1 MSKLRV
7 LLIAIFGCA
16 ALAVGSGAFDTLR
29 AQQKMADDQKT
40 ASENLPENG
49 VGKTSGL
56 DANIENPKNAADWF
70 QRGIL
75 LSVYGNPKAAIASF
89 KKVVELEPAN
99 SDAHFQL
106 GIEYAAL
113 GQFQAAL
120 TAIGKAFELNPHKA
134 AFYYGRGW
142 VLVLSGDR
150 DKAIQDF
157 KIAAQKGHPDAID
170 YLRRQGIDPD

>member
-16 ALAVGSGAFDTLR
+16 ALAIGSGAFDTLEAR
-29 AQQKMADDQKT
+29 QKMADDQKT
-40 ASENLPENG
+40 AAENSPENG
-49 VGKTSGL
+49 VGNTSGSP
-56 DANIENPKNAADWF
+56 ANIENPKNAADWF
-70 QRGIL
+70 KRGIL
-75 LSVYGNPKAAIASF
+75 LSVYGNAKAAIAAF

-99 SDAHFQL
+99 SDAYFHL
-106 GIEYAAL
+106 GIEYGTL
-113 GQFQAAL
+113 GQFQQAL
-120 TAIGKAFELNPHKA
+120 TAIGKAFELNPQKP

-142 VLVLSGDR
+142 VLLLSGDR

-157 KIAAQKGHPDAID
+157 KIAAQKGYPDAIN